1 MQRHYYH
8 KIMILFQL
16 NCIFSKL
23 DIRTSDIRSNGVAKY
38 PTLLRKLTCYIFPKS
53 SMFHLTTLQVQHLNI
68 YLLCLVEI

>member
-38 PTLLRKLTCYIFPKS
+38 PTLLRKLTCFIIFP
-53 SMFHLTTLQVQHLNI
+53 HLTTLQVQHLNI